1 MVEEETIFH
10 KIVKGQIPCTKVYE
24 DDDVLAFKDINPA
37 APFHCLV
44 IPKDMQGLTSVA
56 KASKEHIE
64 ILGKLMVAVSK
75 IAEENNL
82 EKGFRTVLNTGEEGG
97 QTVNYIHIHILAGRN
112 LKWPPG

>member
-1 MVEEETIFH
+1 MENETVFH
-10 KIVKGQIPCTKVYE
+10 KILKGQIPSTKVYE
-24 DDDVLAFKDINPA
+24 DDDVYAFKDINPV

-44 IPKDMQGLTSVA
+44 IPKKMDGLVSLA
-56 KASKEHIE
+56 HADSSHIE

-75 IAEENNL
+75 IAEQEKL

-97 QTVNYIHIHILAGRN
+97 QTVNYIHLHILAGRD